1 MSIKTNELPLFNTVA
16 PGDCFLMD
24 TSAGTGR
31 VAYGTLVPNTV
42 GAHNSIYR
50 GKDLTAMSNDEIH
63 SRLEAGDFSE
73 FYIGDYFD
81 RTSTD
86 SIFGTKTMRY
96 RIAGINHYMGHG
108 DSTYNTKNHL
118 VLVPDS
124 CFGNAQMN
132 ETNTTEGGY
141 AGSKMHT
148 VTLPEVFIGV
158 NAAFGGHLMTSRE
171 LLTNAMNPDIPSMAG
186 AGWNGATT
194 GWAWTDCGCRLMS
207 EVEVYGSTVFSSSF
221 YDVGNAKTQLP
232 LFRFRP
238 DMQSMR
244 SFRVWLS
251 SVTSATRFAG
261 VANGGDATSRD
272 ASDSLGV
279 RPRFLIA

>member
-1 MSIKTNELPLFNTVA
+1 MSIKTNELQVFNAVA
-16 PGDCFLMD
+16 PNDCFLVD
-24 TSAGTGR
+24 TDEGTGR
-31 VAYGTLVPNTV
+31 VAFSTMVPNSA

-50 GKDLTAMSNDEIH
+50 GKDLSAMTNDEIH
-63 SRLEAGDFSE
+63 NRLQAGDFSE

-86 SIFGTKTMRY
+86 SIFGEKTMRY
-96 RIAGINHYMGHG
+96 RIAGINHYIGHG
-108 DSTYNTKNHL
+108 DTALSKNHL

-141 AGSKMHT
+141 VGSKMHT
-148 VTLPEVFIGV
+148 VTLPEVFNGV
-158 NAAFGGHLMTSRE
+158 NTAFGGYLTTSRE
-171 LLTNAMNPDIPSMAG
+171 LLTNAMNPDLASMAG
-186 AGWNGATT
+186 AGFTGASS

-244 SFRVWLS
+244 SFDVWLS
-251 SVTSATRFAG
+251 AVAGATRFAG
-261 VANGGDATSRD
+261 VDGDGS
-272 ASDSLGV
+272 ASGYGASGSGGV